1 MVKNPWEHHQRYM
14 QQAIE
19 LAKEA
24 WMKGEVPVA
33 ALVVY
38 RDRIIGR
45 GTNQTE
51 ALGDPT
57 AHAEMIA
64 ISAAC
69 STLQSKY
76 LTDCT
81 LYVTLEP
88 CPMCSGAMVWSKL
101 DRVVFGAPDEKS
113 GACGSRFQ
121 LAATRDLNHQVEI
134 IQGIEEEACSTLLKR
149 FFQERRTQEDGESS

>member
-1 MVKNPWEHHQRYM
+1 MQNPWDIHQRYM
-14 QQAIE
+14 QQAIG
-19 LAKEA
+19 LAQEA
-24 WMKGEVPVA
+24 LLGGEVPVA
-33 ALVVY
+33 ALVVHKG
-38 RDRIIGR
+38 RIVGR

-69 STLQSKY
+69 DTLQSKY

-101 DRVVFGAPDEKS
+101 DRVVFGASDEKA
-113 GACGSRFQ
+113 GACGTRFQ
-121 LAATRDLNHQVEI
+121 LASNRALNHQVEV
-134 IQGIEEEACSTLLKR
+134 IQGVEESECSELLTR
-149 FFQERRTQEDGESS
+149 FFRERRARSVE

>member
-1 MVKNPWEHHQRYM
+1 MKEALR
-14 QQAIE
+14 

-24 WMKGEVPVA
+24 WLEGEVPVA
-33 ALVVY
+33 AIVVHEE
-38 RDRIIGR
+38 RIIGR
-45 GTNQTE
+45 GTNQVE
-51 ALGDPT
+51 ALKDPT

-69 STLQSKY
+69 ATLESKY

-88 CPMCSGAMVWSKL
+88 CPMCSGALVWSKL
-101 DRVVFGAPDEKS
+101 PRLVYGASDEKA

-121 LAATRDLNHQVEI
+121 LAANENLNHQVEI
-134 IQGIEEEACSTLLKR
+134 IQGVEEAACAELLQR
-149 FFQERRTQEDGESS
+149 FFRERR